1 MLPLLLLPEM
11 YVPFLDHLI
20 HPLQEIHVEHTMY
33 SLAGRNVNDTGW
45 AGLMETVSGFLLLA
59 DGHEDYILT
68 QVIFCSFFVIFLY
81 CKMEDQCVRVLDLLF
96 CLYFGTLQP

>member
-1 MLPLLLLPEM
+1 MVIIFPEM
-11 YVPFLDHLI
+11 YVAFLDHLI

-33 SLAGRNVNDTGW
+33 SLAGRIVNDTGW

-68 QVIFCSFFVIFLY
+68 QVIFCSFFFL
-81 CKMEDQCVRVLDLLF
+81 
-96 CLYFGTLQP
+96 LYFCTA